1 MESFRKKSFQVLKQR
16 KRLTY
21 KTPIFKRTPGR
32 KRHYYSF
39 SHGWEVMPRDGK
51 MLPYLRK
58 SGSTIIAID
67 APAHGL
73 SGGTEFNIPQYAA
86 FIDILV
92 QKFKPQFLIGHSR

>member
-1 MESFRKKSFQVLKQR
+1 MK
-16 KRLTY
+16 
-21 KTPIFKRTPGR
+21 
-32 KRHYYSF
+32 
-39 SHGWEVMPRDGK
+39 K

-92 QKFKPQFLIGHSR
+92 QNSNHNFIRTFTRR

>member
-1 MESFRKKSFQVLKQR
+1 ME
-16 KRLTY
+16 
-21 KTPIFKRTPGR
+21 
-32 KRHYYSF
+32 
-39 SHGWEVMPRDGK
+39 K

-58 SGSTIIAID
+58 GSTIMID

-92 QKFKPQFLIGHSR
+92 QNSNHNFL

>member
-1 MESFRKKSFQVLKQR
+1 
-16 KRLTY
+16 
-21 KTPIFKRTPGR
+21 
-32 KRHYYSF
+32 
-39 SHGWEVMPRDGK
+39 

-92 QKFKPQFLIGHSR
+92 QNSNHNFYRTFTRR

>member
-1 MESFRKKSFQVLKQR
+1 
-16 KRLTY
+16 
-21 KTPIFKRTPGR
+21 
-32 KRHYYSF
+32 
-39 SHGWEVMPRDGK
+39 MPRDGK

-58 SGSTIIAID
+58 SGSTIIID

-92 QKFKPQFLIGHSR
+92 QNSNHNF

>member
-1 MESFRKKSFQVLKQR
+1 
-16 KRLTY
+16 
-21 KTPIFKRTPGR
+21 
-32 KRHYYSF
+32 
-39 SHGWEVMPRDGK
+39 MPRDGK
-51 MLPYLRK
+51 NAAYLRK

-92 QKFKPQFLIGHSR
+92 QNSNHNF

>member
-1 MESFRKKSFQVLKQR
+1 ME
-16 KRLTY
+16 
-21 KTPIFKRTPGR
+21 
-32 KRHYYSF
+32 
-39 SHGWEVMPRDGK
+39 K

-73 SGGTEFNIPQYAA
+73 GGTEFNIPQYAA

-92 QKFKPQFLIGHSR
+92 QNSNHNF